1 MLTGLGVGGVVVS
14 GESHSLLPGGSVLV
28 FLIPL
33 FVGGSST
40 EARRMAFDGERPR
53 AASQSR
59 GCLCDCR
66 SSLCI

>member
-1 MLTGLGVGGVVVS
+1 MLTGLGVGECWGG
-14 GESHSLLPGGSVLV
+14 GESHSLLPGGSVLM

-40 EARRMAFDGERPR
+40 ETRRMAFDGERPR

-66 SSLCI
+66 SSLCS